1 VSNQHT
7 HTTTIVSVLPELNL
21 QASCSCGWRE
31 TPRDQALQATVD
43 VMLHLSFTRLTLHHH
58 TAMRRLHML
67 AREFHATNHSRESV
81 IILCALAH
89 IMAGDPYLQEE
100 FDRARDMSARLS
112 TRVTDD
118 LTKDIPNREPN

>member
-1 VSNQHT
+1 MSSPNT
-7 HTTTIVSVLPELNL
+7 HTTTITTVLPGLRL
-21 QASCSCGWRE
+21 QARCSCGWQE

-43 VMLHLSFTRLTLHHH
+43 VMLHLSFSHLTLHHH
-58 TAMRRLHML
+58 LAMRRLHIL
-67 AREFHATNHSRESV
+67 AHEFHATGHSRESV
-81 IILCALAH
+81 ILLCALAH